1 MSAINLR
8 ENKEPRIS
16 GQHFVCG
23 RFGSSL
29 GQLIC
34 FCGDGEIAQA
44 HAIGVHTMDH
54 CELLHHHSTSKGNL
68 NFMVLLNV
76 NITLKSTHEMQ
87 GACILQ
93 FMTTKYRGLPRNL
106 GVHTMDHCELLHHH
120 STSKGNLNFMMLL
133 NVNITL
139 KSTHEMRGA
148 CILPFMTTKF
158 EFYDAIEC
166 QYHLEVHT

>member
-23 RFGSSL
+23 KFGSSL

-44 HAIGVHTMDH
+44 RAIGVHTVDN
-54 CELLHHHSTSKGNL
+54 CE
-68 NFMVLLNV
+68 
-76 NITLKSTHEMQ
+76 
-87 GACILQ
+87 
-93 FMTTKYRGLPRNL
+93 P
-106 GVHTMDHCELLHHH
+106 LHHH

-139 KSTHEMRGA
+139 KSTHEMPRA
-148 CILPFMTTKF
+148 CILPFMTTKYRRPPQNPLWGPNPTIGCMKVLF
-158 EFYDAIEC
+158 LQPAMGKYLDFPFLKA
-166 QYHLEVHT
+166 

>member
-8 ENKEPRIS
+8 ENKEPRLS

-23 RFGSSL
+23 KFGSSL

-44 HAIGVHTMDH
+44 PAIGVHTVDH
-54 CELLHHHSTSKGNL
+54 CEPLH
-68 NFMVLLNV
+68 
-76 NITLKSTHEMQ
+76 
-87 GACILQ
+87 
-93 FMTTKYRGLPRNL
+93 
-106 GVHTMDHCELLHHH
+106 DH

-139 KSTHEMRGA
+139 ESVNT
-148 CILPFMTTKF
+148 
-158 EFYDAIEC
+158 
-166 QYHLEVHT
+166 

>member
-23 RFGSSL
+23 KFGSSL

-44 HAIGVHTMDH
+44 RAIGVHTMDH
-54 CELLHHHSTSKGNL
+54 CE
-68 NFMVLLNV
+68 
-76 NITLKSTHEMQ
+76 
-87 GACILQ
+87 
-93 FMTTKYRGLPRNL
+93 P
-106 GVHTMDHCELLHHH
+106 LHHH

-139 KSTHEMRGA
+139 KSTHEMQGA
-148 CILPFMTTKF
+148 CILPFMTTKYRGPPKNPLWGSNPIMAETDKTGAYLATSHWLHESSISTAGHGQIPRF
-158 EFYDAIEC
+158 PLPKSMIAP
-166 QYHLEVHT
+166 LELGSNLKLVIHVAWK